1 LIFKNEQDFLQVK
14 PDFSALPFS
23 QLKCK
28 NCCEEF
34 YFDASSND
42 FLDTLQRFAEKE
54 VHGAIKA
61 TNVYRCREKNKKVG
75 GAPDSAHLKS
85 TAADIYA
92 LGMSVQGVFIRACNS
107 GLFSGVGLYNS
118 MVHVDCKPRKAKTI
132 WVNHQGKNVFFADA
146 DSALE
151 FWHAVKEKKEGV
163 L

>member
-1 LIFKNEQDFLQVK
+1 MIFKNEQDFLQVK

-61 TNVYRCREKNKKVG
+61 TNVYRCKEKNKKVG
-75 GAPDSAHLKS
+75 GAPESAHLKS
-85 TAADIYA
+85 LAADIYA
-92 LGMSVQGVFIRACNS
+92 IGISVQGLFIKAWNS
-107 GLFSGVGLYNS
+107 GLFSGVGFYGS
-118 MVHVDCKPRKAKTI
+118 MVHVDCKPRKKKAC
-132 WVNHQGKNVFFADA
+132 WVPYQGKNVYFADA

-151 FWHAVKEKKEGV
+151 FWHASKKQGEK
-163 L
+163 